1 MKEDAFSSFLDL
13 PERDR
18 RDAFAVAVCRLDTVP
33 SYVEKY
39 FWVCLVL
46 DALFT
51 RPSEASVQGWHFA
64 LQCIRSDPAVLG
76 GH

>member
-13 PERDR
+13 SERDR

-33 SYVEKY
+33 SYVERY
-39 FWVCLVL
+39 FCLVL

-51 RPSEASVQGWHFA
+51 WPSEASVQGWHFA